1 MKRPKSKPTDAQ
13 HTIAFVLQGGGA
25 LGAYQAGACEA
36 LAIHARQPDWVGEF
50 TTADDVA
57 AIALLFAAFPSNALT
72 GQSMVV
78 SHGWFMQ

>member
-1 MKRPKSKPTDAQ
+1 MRNTPSPSCCRAAA
-13 HTIAFVLQGGGA
+13 HSAP
-25 LGAYQAGACEA
+25 YQAGACEA